1 MTRFFRQIVTTVFAV
16 MIASA
21 FPLAQT
27 PSTAPPPAH
36 APAVATR
43 AAGPAPERQP
53 APPVAAALQFGPA
66 ANADQTRNQLREL
79 FDRLPPSLHDVL
91 RTDPTLLS
99 SADYLAPYP
108 ELASFLAQHPEVAHN
123 PAYYVGTA
131 QDAPIELR
139 NPQAAVLRM
148 WENVMQ
154 GTMIVFVLLLVTGV
168 LTWLVRTVVDYRR
181 WIRLTRVQTETHTK
195 LLDRLTTQEDLIA
208 YMQTP
213 AGRRFLESAPISLDP
228 ASRPLGAPL
237 NRVLWS
243 VQAGV
248 VLALGGLGM
257 LAISHQ
263 AIPEMEQGLWAIGI
277 LALAL
282 GAGFVLSA
290 AIAYFLSHRLGLF
303 DQRPPVSADALAAS
317 SLPSSRD

>member
-1 MTRFFRQIVTTVFAV
+1 MTRFLRQIVTTAFAV

-21 FPLAQT
+21 FPLAQA
-27 PSTAPPPAH
+27 PSVPPRPTH
-36 APAVATR
+36 APATAARDAT
-43 AAGPAPERQP
+43 PAPEAQP
-53 APPVAAALQFGPA
+53 AAPAPAPAQFGPA
-66 ANADQTRNQLREL
+66 VNADQTRDQLRQL

-131 QDAPIELR
+131 QDAPMELR
-139 NPQAAVLRM
+139 NPQAAALRM
-148 WENVMQ
+148 WESVIQ

-195 LLDRLTTQEDLIA
+195 LLDRLTSQEDLIA

-213 AGRRFLESAPISLDP
+213 AGRRFLESAPIALDP

-248 VLALGGLGM
+248 VLALGGVGM
-257 LAISHQ
+257 LMISRR
-263 AIPEMEQGLWAIGI
+263 AIPEMEQGLSAIGI

-282 GAGFVLSA
+282 GAGFILSA

-303 DQRPPVSADALAAS
+303 EQRPPISADALAGS
-317 SLPSSRD
+317 SLPASRD

>member
-1 MTRFFRQIVTTVFAV
+1 MMAILRQAATTALAV

-21 FPLAQT
+21 YPLAQG
-27 PSTAPPPAH
+27 PAPANPASPAPGASVQAAPPPA
-36 APAVATR
+36 PA
-43 AAGPAPERQP
+43 QP
-53 APPVAAALQFGPA
+53 AAAAD
-66 ANADQTRNQLREL
+66 ADQTRT
-79 FDRLPPSLHDVL
+79 RLLEMLNRHPPSLANVL
-91 RTDPTLLS
+91 RLDPTLLTD
-99 SADYLAPYP
+99 ADYLAPYP

-123 PAYYVGTA
+123 PAYYIGTA
-131 QDAPIELR
+131 HESPWDR

-154 GTMIVFVLLLVTGV
+154 GLMVMTVMLLVTGV
-168 LTWLVRTVVDYRR
+168 LVWLVRTMVDYRR

-195 LLDRLTTQEDLIA
+195 LLDRLTTQDDLLA

-213 AGRRFLESAPISLDP
+213 AGRRFLESAPITLDP

-248 VLALGGLGM
+248 VLALGGVGL
-257 LAISHQ
+257 LFISQ
-263 AIPEMEQGLWAIGI
+263 RAIPDIAEGLWAVGI

-282 GAGFVLSA
+282 GAGFIVSA
-290 AIAYFLSHRLGLF
+290 GIAYLLSSRLGLF
-303 DQRPPVSADALAAS
+303 DHRASGSDALGGAA
-317 SLPSSRD
+317 LPSARD

>member
-1 MTRFFRQIVTTVFAV
+1 MIGILRQVAATALAV

-21 FPLAQT
+21 FPLAQGSA
-27 PSTAPPPAH
+27 PVSPPGSPGAAAAVAAPAAPAAAAAPPANPAD
-36 APAVATR
+36 
-43 AAGPAPERQP
+43 
-53 APPVAAALQFGPA
+53 
-66 ANADQTRNQLREL
+66 ADQTRTHLLEMLNRH
-79 FDRLPPSLHDVL
+79 PPSLGDVL
-91 RTDPTLLS
+91 RLDPTLLTN
-99 SADYLAPYP
+99 ADYLAPYP
-108 ELASFLAQHPEVAHN
+108 ELAAFLARHPEVAHN

-131 QDAPIELR
+131 HQSPWDR

-154 GTMIVFVLLLVTGV
+154 GLMVMTVMLLVTGV
-168 LTWLVRTVVDYRR
+168 LVWLVRTMMDYRR

-195 LLDRLTTQEDLIA
+195 LLDRLTTQEDLLA

-213 AGRRFLESAPISLDP
+213 AGRRFLESAPITLDP

-248 VLALGGLGM
+248 VLALGGIGL
-257 LAISHQ
+257 LFISSR
-263 AIPEMEQGLWAIGI
+263 AIPDIAQGLWAVGI

-282 GAGFVLSA
+282 GGGFILSS
-290 AIAYFLSHRLGLF
+290 AIAYLLSSRLGLF
-303 DQRPPVSADALAAS
+303 DQRASTGDGLASAA
-317 SLPSSRD
+317 LPSARD